1 MHVLRLML
9 LAATALAVGCSST
22 GGARP
27 TPLPTVAARTAVPSP
42 AAGGAGASAAALSTK
57 QWSSAPAMTIDPSK
71 QYTAVIHT
79 TKGDVTVQ
87 LFADEV
93 PQTVNN
99 FVFLAHEDF
108 YDNAPF
114 HRIMK
119 DFMIQTGDGQRG
131 NRHRRSG
138 IQVRGRA
145 SEARLRAGH
154 RRHGKF
160 GAEHERQPVLHHARQ
175 SAAAQELHDLRS
187 ASPLAWTWSTPSP
200 TRPCGPAL
208 RGEPSVPTED
218 VHITHVD
225 IQES

>member
-1 MHVLRLML
+1 MLRLML

-27 TPLPTVAARTAVPSP
+27 TPMPTVAARTAVPSP
-42 AAGGAGASAAALSTK
+42 GRGRGQRVGRRASTK
-57 QWSSAPAMTIDPSK
+57 QWPTPPTMAIVPSK

-99 FVFLAHEDF
+99 FVFLAKEDF

-131 NRHRRSG
+131 NGTGGSG
-138 IQVRGRA
+138 Y
-145 SEARLRAGH
+145 
-154 RRHGKF
+154 KF
-160 GAEHERQPVLHHARQ
+160 
-175 SAAAQELHDLRS
+175 SD
-187 ASPLAWTWSTPSP
+187 
-200 TRPCGPAL
+200 
-208 RGEPSVPTED
+208 EP
-218 VHITHVD
+218 
-225 IQES
+225 